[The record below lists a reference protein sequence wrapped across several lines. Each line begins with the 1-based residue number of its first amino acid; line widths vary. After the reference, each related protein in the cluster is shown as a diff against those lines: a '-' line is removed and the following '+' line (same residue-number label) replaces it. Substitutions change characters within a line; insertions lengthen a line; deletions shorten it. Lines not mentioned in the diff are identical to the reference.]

1 MGATTLQHLVLPDD
15 DDAEPAPRTAEELP
29 VRDLPALPALRALA
43 DSLDCVLQEDLCAL
57 AGIKASTERA
67 WAKRGEGPDY
77 VMFGNRRLYPR
88 ESFRKFL
95 QLRKRERSR
104 QVAPR
109 TTL

>member
-1 MGATTLQHLVLPDD
+1 MNLEDD
-15 DDAEPAPRTAEELP
+15 DPAPRTAEELP
-29 VRDLPALPALRALA
+29 IRDLPALRALA

-104 QVAPR
+104 HVAPR